1 MMGLTKIVTIK
12 HLNHIEESKPEA
24 EGSRMEHALDTKALE
39 TPEQHALDT
48 KALETSN
55 YLHAEDDLKA
65 GQTDSSGNI
74 ITVESASAVDL
85 SSDTKQLISV
95 NSFQYHKPFTTD
107 TVEIQQDE
115 IDTRMRENRKL
126 RPNQT
131 GNWTRILGLRLR
143 TSTSTSHATCKLE
156 TDHGARL
163 QL

>member
-1 MMGLTKIVTIK
+1 MTHPGSTVHDSSKGFKLGSHIIEVVTDTLGEVMGLTKIVTIK

-85 SSDTKQLISV
+85 SSDTKQLTSI
-95 NSFQYHKPFTTD
+95 NHKPFKTD
-107 TVEIQQDE
+107 NT
-115 IDTRMRENRKL
+115 K
-126 RPNQT
+126 
-131 GNWTRILGLRLR
+131 IL
-143 TSTSTSHATCKLE
+143 KKI
-156 TDHGARL
+156 
-163 QL
+163 